1 MQDTEWE
8 DVVVGNNIAD
18 TDWEDVKP
26 VTQSVL
32 DDRDGKVYNVP
43 LAMDGIDTAFAID
56 TQHKGA
62 DKGSFFGK
70 VFMDVAKMSTALT
83 TGSMAAKSLPNE
95 VNFERLR
102 APVRGFVG
110 SFEGFVDNALVRAT
124 DLRQKQRIAAGKTY
138 QMSAGDP
145 LRDMAFDWEMPTEEE
160 RAEAQKLVNT
170 AQEIRKAN
178 KDWWKN
184 TKQAIKPEEEMD
196 ELDKFNEQLGAG
208 FGSLSASMGSMVLFK
223 NPTLGA
229 AVIAK
234 EFGAITANEYMDKAL
249 EQGMDYDEAY
259 TLAFGRGSIE
269 AGLELVADQ
278 AIAKIAN
285 LKAIQDI
292 SNRVISGGLIKAA
305 QSKLGKE
312 AIKKIGTRN
321 TNSVFGAVVQGFATE
336 GGTEGLQEALGMF
349 YDNLTGVE
357 DYSLDQI
364 LSQTLMSIIVGG
376 ITGGVAGGGG
386 TVIYNRE
393 TIKTNE
399 RIKNLLQEQTPELSA
414 EETQVMADA
423 IQEMLFQESTGYMQE
438 LNNVMQK
445 ELAPDTR
452 AEGLTPE
459 QLTAETRK
467 LLKEKYKMTD
477 EQIDQTIKSS
487 LSVIDARSQF
497 NEAYTIFNEGLS
509 NAGRDAARAD
519 AEARILAVRAL
530 AVARAEGTQVKDVLD
545 RWNLQFRQT
554 AWNEADID
562 KGAKNVAVKNVGYA
576 DFRNFIDEE
585 SNPVTEEVFNKIKE
599 AISTYGNNIGYEE
612 LMDKV
617 GKELDADMNAASM
630 SNSDF
635 MEVFDYIAEPNQQA
649 LLQHPDPEKY
659 YVLPDDIKNQRLN
672 ILTFDNEN
680 IKTKEDV
687 EAEIQRL
694 IDKNTT
700 EETQDGKTISFV
712 NAVYKKGNPS
722 KRYKVASH
730 IAYSSKKNQP
740 EIRNNAVFNINDL
753 IKNSVFVEEDTQK
766 QDKRGYDKALRFY
779 TAVRAGNEIYPV
791 RIVALHKADT
801 DSFDLS
807 GNVYDVIFE
816 EKEQG
821 ATASL
826 PNKLTIDAGSLPDT
840 ISISDL
846 LQSVKSSDGRTY
858 YQGGEERNL
867 VAVHSISAGSLE
879 KAIDFGGF
887 AVPSIAI
894 VNKNQEFHFD
904 DQPITLVGNKE
915 MIDPYDERNE
925 VYNRD
930 IWSKTFPSKTYKNPT
945 HAKVKKFKD
954 KFKEYYKKTVSENTL
969 DSFTYVAEYNNP
981 VSALNEFIG
990 SSGAIMYYLENVKK
1004 EKVEL
1009 PKRDKSADYLFNMD
1023 EELANEIR
1031 GLDASENREE
1041 ISNAVKRMIDREVE
1055 RKKQKIDPNS
1065 KFAEKIVKVYKE
1077 TRLERDFDSNGLI
1090 YFGVADSF
1098 VNNANRY
1105 FHFKGKEVLDHY
1117 DVNRF
1122 LREKIKDDAKYEDW
1136 AVKTFEDELVGEPM
1150 VQVGN
1155 KLKPFTLENVVDAM
1169 VNGATVATQESVFFA
1184 SGKIIASGAKKL
1196 ESISD
1201 IREEGKKLVTKE
1213 QSQKNMDE
1221 INEQINEFT
1230 QYFMNTGSFET
1241 NMDRKNASG
1250 IALARVVKNKNITK
1264 DSLSKALNR
1273 ELVEKKTYPDDV
1285 LSYGVTLANNIKEM
1299 SRYYFEAKPQR
1310 AVGLNEFS
1318 GAIIPTDPEF
1328 DAIAKKVQDN
1338 GLKVVRSDD
1347 QVEAMKQFENAYFQD
1362 KTNPQ
1367 GPRGAYRNSII
1378 YLFENADASTIIHE
1392 LGHFFL
1398 DDMQKFADNETTKR
1412 QLEAIYKFVGSTDGK
1427 LTPEQHE
1434 YFANAFELYLME
1446 GRAPNKVLEGV
1457 FVRFKRWLGRMWAEI
1472 KRISYV
1478 KLTPEIRKVFDEMLG
1493 GRGLD
1498 FAMQMSGAKMAE
1510 ALESG
1515 TIPANVIAK
1524 AVQLLEDGKMS
1535 RADMDDLIA
1544 RMKTGELKRK
1554 DFNQELKKFETGNVK
1569 HNERL
1574 NPFDK
1579 VKYKDILSK
1588 GNFSKKD
1595 VLEKIN
1601 RLLKWSEPRSQNGK
1615 LVGRFSNLKMN
1626 QQFDHIRELMNM
1638 DKALAKEK
1646 LDENV
1651 KLINAMIRGEETGDM
1666 DSLVF
1671 DNKILT
1677 IRLNKASASMLIDV
1691 YNAISDSYNMGRLTT
1706 AVTGEARK
1714 ARKNRMIQET
1724 KDVITGDGQVNWRKE
1739 QSKVKQ
1745 FVNQLGLSQ
1754 VSWQGIL
1761 DILSMNDKS
1770 SKTGQSKLSKELD
1783 VFDAQQKEAQ
1793 GVADDG
1799 EKASKLMEKRL
1810 KGVGNSAISVSRY
1823 VNTKLEEK
1831 FTIEWNGSKKT
1842 FTKDQLLDIYMK
1854 SKDPETKKMMAEDK
1868 VLRYDDSFLFEVNQ
1882 VLTAEDRAIA
1892 DALFEFYDENYE
1904 KVNAFYE
1911 EKYGVSLGK
1920 RAFYS
1925 PRSMERGGINVDTGD
1940 LSSYVGFSAT
1950 KERKA
1955 KAGAVKIKGA
1965 FQVLQD
1971 YIINSNHWIAWSDKL
1986 IDINAVMGD
1995 VEIKNMI
2002 RNLFGENMEKRIAYE
2017 VSRMASNDKF
2027 QSKFGYGKL
2036 FNKIRSNYAIAAL
2049 AAKPSLMIKQLTS
2062 FPAYW
2067 EHMSTAEF
2075 MTGLADF
2082 AVHMKEAVETLGNT
2096 TLMKTR
2102 DVNIIKDFEELSKS
2116 ELFKKNA
2123 NKVKLR
2129 ELLMANIKL
2138 GDRGAIYMG
2147 GWALYKAEL
2156 KKNLAKGMSEAD
2168 AKAKALEKFERVT
2181 DETQQSGRLSQ
2192 QSYWQSNPFLRAF
2205 TMFQSSQNQYLRK
2218 EINAIRGLLT
2228 GRADGKQAAK
2238 ALFIFHVLLPCFFQ
2252 YASDGFDWDE
2262 KAQLRAALLGSL
2274 NGIFI
2279 LNGILER
2286 GLDYA
2291 LGTADAWKAT
2301 STTLRDVIP
2310 FWGSG
2315 EDLAKFFID
2324 FAEGDIDLEDYVEVM
2339 RAFGKPIGEL
2349 TGIPVKYPL
2358 DVIQN
2363 FGSYAEEGEV
2373 KKEVLLWLGWS
2384 PYALRDKEED

>member
-32 DDRDGKVYNVP
+32 DDRDGKIYNVP
-43 LAMDGIDTAFAID
+43 LAMDGIDTEFAID

-62 DKGSFFGK
+62 DKSSFFGK
-70 VFMDVAKMSTALT
+70 VFMDTAKIASSLSTGSIGMQSTFNEADFKNSRSAFRGAVGVAGNIADTLIVEATNLRDKQYEAEHGYSRYPSFFLGNNETKEEVKAKAQETVAKLE
-83 TGSMAAKSLPNE
+83 N
-95 VNFERLR
+95 
-102 APVRGFVG
+102 
-110 SFEGFVDNALVRAT
+110 
-124 DLRQKQRIAAGKTY
+124 
-138 QMSAGDP
+138 
-145 LRDMAFDWEMPTEEE
+145 
-160 RAEAQKLVNT
+160 
-170 AQEIRKAN
+170 IRKKN
-178 KDWWKN
+178 QDWWK
-184 TKQAIKPEEEMD
+184 QAQESIVKENEMT
-196 ELDKFNEQLGAG
+196 ETNRFFEGLGGGFASIGTSLGAG
-208 FGSLSASMGSMVLFK
+208 LASG
-223 NPTLGA
+223 NP
-229 AVIAK
+229 VIASSLIGFL
-234 EFGAITANEYMDKAL
+234 FGNMRKNELMDKAL
-249 EQGMDYDEAY
+249 EQGVDFDDAEQISAIGG
-259 TLAFGRGSIE
+259 TIE
-269 AGLELVADQ
+269 GGLEVVGGAMLSK
-278 AIAKIAN
+278 IAK
-285 LKAIQDI
+285 LKPIIDAK
-292 SNRVISGGLIKAA
+292 NRVLSSAIVKAA
-305 QSKLGKE
+305 QDKIGKQ
-312 AIKKIGTRN
+312 AVKKIATQHAD
-321 TNSVFGAVVQGFATE
+321 SVIGAFAKGFGSEFLE
-336 GGTEGLQEALGMF
+336 EAAQTGLGMG
-349 YDNLTGVE
+349 YENLVGLSN
-357 DYSLDQI
+357 YSMDEIYGETL
-364 LSQTLMSIIVGG
+364 LSGIIGG
-376 ITGGVAGGGG
+376 ITGGVAGGVG
-386 TVIYNRE
+386 TAYNNKL
-393 TIKTNE
+393 IVQTNE
-399 RIKNLLQEQTPELSA
+399 RIKKLLKSEAPSLDGQEL
-414 EETQVMADA
+414 QVMADS
-423 IQEMLFQESTGYMQE
+423 IQEMLFQEATNYADEFNKVLDKQ
-438 LNNVMQK
+438 V
-445 ELAPDTR
+445 APDTMK
-452 AEGLTPE
+452 EGLTPDS
-459 QLTAETRK
+459 LMAETRK
-467 LLKEKYKMTD
+467 LLQEKYKMND
-477 EQIDQTIKSS
+477 EQINKTINSW
-487 LSVIDARSQF
+487 LAVVDARNQF
-497 NEAYTIFNEGLS
+497 NEAYTTYFQKISEV
-509 NAGRDAARAD
+509 RDNDTLAD
-519 AEARILAVRAL
+519 MEARLAAVRAV
-530 AVARAEGTQVKDVLD
+530 AVAKAEGISV
-545 RWNLQFRQT
+545 
-554 AWNEADID
+554 AD
-562 KGAKNVAVKNVGYA
+562 
-576 DFRNFIDEE
+576 
-585 SNPVTEEVFNKIKE
+585 
-599 AISTYGNNIGYEE
+599 
-612 LMDKV
+612 
-617 GKELDADMNAASM
+617 
-630 SNSDF
+630 
-635 MEVFDYIAEPNQQA
+635 
-649 LLQHPDPEKY
+649 
-659 YVLPDDIKNQRLN
+659 
-672 ILTFDNEN
+672 
-680 IKTKEDV
+680 
-687 EAEIQRL
+687 
-694 IDKNTT
+694 
-700 EETQDGKTISFV
+700 
-712 NAVYKKGNPS
+712 
-722 KRYKVASH
+722 
-730 IAYSSKKNQP
+730 
-740 EIRNNAVFNINDL
+740 
-753 IKNSVFVEEDTQK
+753 
-766 QDKRGYDKALRFY
+766 
-779 TAVRAGNEIYPV
+779 
-791 RIVALHKADT
+791 
-801 DSFDLS
+801 
-807 GNVYDVIFE
+807 
-816 EKEQG
+816 
-821 ATASL
+821 
-826 PNKLTIDAGSLPDT
+826 
-840 ISISDL
+840 
-846 LQSVKSSDGRTY
+846 
-858 YQGGEERNL
+858 
-867 VAVHSISAGSLE
+867 
-879 KAIDFGGF
+879 
-887 AVPSIAI
+887 
-894 VNKNQEFHFD
+894 
-904 DQPITLVGNKE
+904 
-915 MIDPYDERNE
+915 
-925 VYNRD
+925 
-930 IWSKTFPSKTYKNPT
+930 
-945 HAKVKKFKD
+945 
-954 KFKEYYKKTVSENTL
+954 
-969 DSFTYVAEYNNP
+969 
-981 VSALNEFIG
+981 
-990 SSGAIMYYLENVKK
+990 
-1004 EKVEL
+1004 
-1009 PKRDKSADYLFNMD
+1009 
-1023 EELANEIR
+1023 
-1031 GLDASENREE
+1031 
-1041 ISNAVKRMIDREVE
+1041 AVKRMNLKFVKTDWSNEVIARSALEQAMYKSEMTNFEDFYDEALAKKGQKQRYITQNIDGLDIDVPSDVAIHDKKDHNLSKEEWLGVFEGLKNPLEARVSFKGTNYGNISALLKIKANDRLYGIAITVNHG
-1055 RKKQKIDPNS
+1055 RKFITTAFKTTDVGYKDWVNKKIANKPAPENPARSSSMKHGDVIIGQSLPEIISNLDRDVNS
-1065 KFAEKIVKVYKE
+1065 LLQQQALFQESLDIANQNAELDANNPAYEGETININGVDRTVYN
-1077 TRLERDFDSNGLI
+1077 SNGDRIAMSDPALRNF
-1090 YFGVADSF
+1090 YNWFGDSKVVDEQGRPLVVYHGTSAGQNVVKSF
-1098 VNNANRY
+1098 FDIKVGQEFIGLGKVEEKTNNSIIIG
-1105 FHFKGKEVLDHY
+1105 GKEY
-1117 DVNRF
+1117 N
-1122 LREKIKDDAKYEDW
+1122 
-1136 AVKTFEDELVGEPM
+1136 
-1150 VQVGN
+1150 
-1155 KLKPFTLENVVDAM
+1155 
-1169 VNGATVATQESVFFA
+1169 
-1184 SGKIIASGAKKL
+1184 
-1196 ESISD
+1196 
-1201 IREEGKKLVTKE
+1201 
-1213 QSQKNMDE
+1213 
-1221 INEQINEFT
+1221 
-1230 QYFMNTGSFET
+1230 
-1241 NMDRKNASG
+1241 
-1250 IALARVVKNKNITK
+1250 
-1264 DSLSKALNR
+1264 ALNIDVMANHGQ
-1273 ELVEKKTYPDDV
+1273 LVEKITDTPFTVFSKKMQGKSTGAR
-1285 LSYGVTLANNIKEM
+1285 LSKLGFFFSESEEYTRPYGKIVIPVYLDIKNP
-1299 SRYYFEAKPQR
+1299 F
-1310 AVGLNEFS
+1310 
-1318 GAIIPTDPEF
+1318 II
-1328 DAIAKKVQDN
+1328 DAEGKNVK
-1338 GLKVVRSDD
+1338 SDD
-1347 QVEAMKQFENAYFQD
+1347 FYKEIKNKAKNNDGVIIYNILGSNTGKEFVAFEPNQIKSTSNRGTYSESDNIYLQEGTNA
-1362 KTNPQ
+1362 
-1367 GPRGAYRNSII
+1367 PRGAYLNNII
-1378 YLFENADASTIIHE
+1378 YLFENADPSTVIHE

-1457 FVRFKRWLGRMWAEI
+1457 FVRFKNWLRRMLAEI
-1472 KRISYV
+1472 QRISYV

-1493 GRGLD
+1493 GRGID

-1544 RMKTGELKRK
+1544 RMKSGELKRSE
-1554 DFNQELKKFETGNVK
+1554 FNQELKKFENSNTK

-1579 VKYKDILSK
+1579 VKYKDMLSK
-1588 GNFSKKD
+1588 GNFSKRD
-1595 VLEKIN
+1595 VLEKIE

-1626 QQFDHIRELMNM
+1626 QKFDHIRELMNM

-1651 KLINAMIRGEETGDM
+1651 KLINAIIRGEETGDM

-1677 IRLNKASASMLIDV
+1677 IKLNKASASMLIDV
-1691 YNAISDSYNMGRLTT
+1691 YNAISDSYNLGRLTT

-1724 KDVITGDGQVNWRKE
+1724 KDVITGDGRVNWRKE
-1739 QSKVKQ
+1739 QSKAKQ

-1754 VSWQGIL
+1754 MSWQGIL

-2075 MTGLADF
+2075 MSGLADF

-2168 AKAKALEKFERVT
+2168 AKAKALEMFERVT

-2274 NGIFI
+2274 NGIFV
-2279 LNGILER
+2279 LNGIMER
-2286 GLDYA
+2286 GLDVA
-2291 LGTADAWKAT
+2291 LGTADAWRAT
-2301 STTLRDVIP
+2301 QVGLRDVIP

-2315 EDLAKFFID
+2315 EDMAKFFINL
-2324 FAEGDIDLEDYVEVM
+2324 AEGDIDLEDYIEVM
-2339 RAFGKPIGEL
+2339 RAFGKPLGEL
-2349 TGIPVKYPL
+2349 TGVPVKYPL

-2363 FGSYAEEGEV
+2363 FGNYAEAGEY
-2373 KKEVLLWLGWS
+2373 KKEALLWLGWS